1 MRPSSRASPQMSDNF
16 DETISRQSPSTD
28 AARTAA
34 VIKAEPRFE
43 CFGKAAFATRLLRLD
58 QKLADGVAMTPKKMS
73 NILNVKSELLQ
84 EFLAHLTKP
93 GDETATLYADGRAI
107 EIP

>member
-1 MRPSSRASPQMSDNF
+1 MSDNF

-28 AARTAA
+28 AARIAA

-58 QKLADGVAMTPKKMS
+58 QKLADGVPMSPKKMS
-73 NILNVKSELLQ
+73 NILNVKPELLQ
-84 EFLAHLTKP
+84 EFCGQLAKP
-93 GDETATLYADGRAI
+93 GDETVVLFTDGRAV
-107 EIP
+107 EIPVF

>member
-1 MRPSSRASPQMSDNF
+1 MSDVF
-16 DETISRQSPSTD
+16 DDIIEREGSPAD
-28 AARTAA
+28 VARIAA

-93 GDETATLYADGRAI
+93 SDETATLYADGRAI
-107 EIP
+107 EIPTF